1 MERHLLPIFR
11 NKVKILPS
19 SLKIGSAAIIGASA
33 LVWKE
38 IEKHGF

>member
-1 MERHLLPIFR
+1 MEKYTLPIFK

-19 SLKIGSAAIIGASA
+19 QLKSGDAAIIGASA

-38 IEKHGF
+38 LKK